1 MKVANPI
8 YDIVFK
14 YLLSD
19 NEIAKL
25 IISNIIDEDIV
36 SLKLKPTEHN
46 VSGIGERKLAVYR
59 IDFAATIK
67 NKDGSEKL
75 VLIEIQKAKFHED
88 IIRFRKYLGKQ
99 YSDENNVVTIDDKKV
114 PLPIVTIYF
123 LGHRLDHARNPVIKV
138 KRKYY
143 DAITNEKI
151 KEKEKFIESL
161 THDSFI
167 IQIPE
172 LTQEKRNKLE
182 VLLSIFDQSL
192 CTEFSR
198 HYLELQEESYP
209 SEYQKIIRN
218 LLKAGA
224 EKVIQDTMDIEDEIV
239 ADLDDL
245 ERRIANKEKTIEDNK
260 KTIEDNKKTIEDK
273 EKTIEDN
280 KKTIKDKE
288 KTIED
293 KEKTIK
299 DNKKTILLAVELLVK
314 SGISETDAKK
324 QLGIKK

>member
-172 LTQEKRNKLE
+172 LTHEKRNKLE

-192 CTEFSR
+192 CSEFSR
-198 HYLELQEESYP
+198 HYLELQEENYP
-209 SEYQKIIRN
+209 SEYRKIIRN

-224 EKVIQDTMDIEDEIV
+224 EKVIHDTMDIEDEIV
-239 ADLDDL
+239 ADLDDF
-245 ERRIANKEKTIEDNK
+245 EGRIANKEKTIEDNK
-260 KTIEDNKKTIEDK
+260 KTI
-273 EKTIEDN
+273 
-280 KKTIKDKE
+280 
-288 KTIED
+288 
-293 KEKTIK
+293 
-299 DNKKTILLAVELLVK
+299 LLAVDLLVK
-314 SGISETDAKK
+314 SGESETDAKK
-324 QLGIKK
+324 QLVIKE